1 MLIEM
6 QPELIIPDGI
16 GSLTILILADEA
28 FVVAFG

>member
-1 MLIEM
+1 MMIEM

-16 GSLTILILADEA
+16 GSLTILGDEA

>member
-6 QPELIIPDGI
+6 LSELIIPNGI
-16 GSLTILILADEA
+16 GSLTILDDEA